1 MNIIKDYVENK
12 PCNDDCGGKWYNLA
26 REILRN
32 NNINPYVYADALRQ
46 TFINGRG
53 KKLNILIAGP
63 ANCGKTFI
71 LSPIKEIFQCF
82 CNPANDKY
90 AWVGA
95 DKCEIIYLNDFRW
108 NRELITWKDL
118 LLLLEGDVVNLP
130 SPKNHFSA
138 DVCIKDATPIFA
150 TSIGKIT
157 KSMRDADIGEN
168 EMIDTRWKIYD
179 FFHVIPEEKQVKIKP
194 CGTCFSKL
202 TVLGCEE

>member
-1 MNIIKDYVENK
+1 MENK

-71 LSPIKEIFQCF
+71 LSPIKEIFECF

-95 DKCEIIYLNDFRW
+95 DKCEIIFMNDFRW
-108 NRELITWKDL
+108 SRELIPWKDL

-138 DVCIKDATPIFA
+138 DVCIKDDTPIFA
-150 TSIGKIT
+150 TSIFKIT

-168 EMIDTRWKIYD
+168 EMMDARWKVYD

-202 TVLGCEE
+202 TVLGYEE